1 MKAEHTHHKINWV
14 DGMKIN
20 KNHFIGM
27 ENAMMSALHNSNAN
41 NVTPVN
47 FGLLPSSSLAQNS
60 IDLVMSMDGQ
70 STIHVE
76 VNTCRAITLGGFEI
90 NITEH
95 TKTLLEQSGQILK
108 HQYDLDTNDQE
119 WFIVL
124 YVNPF
129 NKIPVGDADPQEDPP
144 RHPFVLSD
152 YKIDI
157 IPKNESSDNEMG
169 LYHIT
174 IGKVEMVG
182 DTPTLVEDFIPPCR
196 SIQSHPDLKF
206 TYSEIGAFLNQM
218 EHFSMHIVQKIY
230 QKKQTNDLAH
240 MVLHLAQKTGEYLN
254 SIIPE
259 FRLKDKYEAPVAMLT
274 KLVSLSRVIKSALD
288 VYVGTGKE
296 ELLNY
301 LTDWCDL
308 NQGAFENV
316 LIEMIELDYVH
327 TNINESL
334 YKTSAF
340 TRLMLSLYKKLNELD
355 YIGKKSDSN
364 IFVKEEVVDNT
375 EVKSRRSF
383 LLD

>member
-1 MKAEHTHHKINWV
+1 MKSEHTHYRVNWV

-27 ENAMMSALHNSNAN
+27 ENAMVSALHSSNMN
-41 NVTPVN
+41 NVTPID
-47 FGLLPSSSLAQNS
+47 FGLLPALKTGRNS
-60 IDLVMSMDGQ
+60 IDISISIDGQ
-70 STIHVE
+70 STIHVDL
-76 VNTCRAITLGGFEI
+76 NTCRAITLGGYEI
-90 NITEH
+90 NITKE
-95 TKTLLEQSGQILK
+95 TKALLEQSGHILK
-108 HQYDLDTNDQE
+108 QQYTLNQDEEE

-129 NKIPVGDADPQEDPP
+129 NKVPVGDADPNEDPP
-144 RHPFVLSD
+144 RHPYVLSD
-152 YKIDI
+152 YKIDV
-157 IPKNESSDNEMG
+157 IPKSESSDIEMG

-174 IGKVEMVG
+174 IGKVAMVG

-196 SIQSHPDLKF
+196 SVQSHPDLKF
-206 TYSEIGAFLNQM
+206 TYSEVGSFLNQM
-218 EHFSMHIVQKIY
+218 ENYAMHIVQKIH

-240 MVLHLAQKTGEYLN
+240 MVLHLSEKTSEYLN
-254 SIIPE
+254 RAIPE
-259 FRLKDKYEAPVAMLT
+259 FRLKDKYEAPVVMLS
-274 KLVSLSRVIKSALD
+274 KLVSLARVIKSALD
-288 VYVGTGKE
+288 VFIGTGKE
-296 ELLNY
+296 DLLNY

-316 LIEMIELDYVH
+316 LIDMIELNYIH

-375 EVKSRRSF
+375 EVKNRRSF